1 MKRVLFI
8 ITVMLISIATSA
20 QQITKSF
27 IANDFSGI
35 TASNIF
41 DIELT
46 KSGVE
51 SVVVIADKEVMQ
63 YVEAKV
69 VMGQLNLN
77 LNTYSMP
84 RSLKKDLKS
93 IKVKINMKH
102 ELSWLSLSGA
112 STLVS
117 SSSFKP
123 ETFKGQVSGASSV
136 SGLDLVC
143 ESAKISLSGASNISM
158 KGKIN
163 VADYEFSGACTAVI
177 NQDVTNLSV
186 ECSGASKMDLTGRIS
201 KMEAEISGAASVKLR
216 GTGDYMEAEVTGAS
230 KLNAIEFIVND
241 AEIDV
246 SGVSKAIVN
255 VQKSLDAEVS
265 GGSSLEYKG
274 SPTINKASVNSIS
287 NIRKIN

>member
-1 MKRVLFI
+1 
-8 ITVMLISIATSA
+8 MLISVAASA

-35 TASNIF
+35 TASNVF

-51 SVVVIADKEVMQ
+51 SVVVTTDKDIMQ

-84 RSLKKDLKS
+84 RSMKKELQS
-93 IKVKINMKH
+93 IKVKVNMKR

-112 STLVS
+112 SSLS
-117 SSSFKP
+117 SASSFKP
-123 ETFKGQVSGASSV
+123 ESFKGQISGASSV
-136 SGLDLVC
+136 SGLDIEC
-143 ESAKISLSGASNISM
+143 ENAKISLSGASNISL
-158 KGKIN
+158 KGKVNI
-163 VADYEFSGACTAVI
+163 AEYEFSGACTAVI
-177 NQDVTNLSV
+177 NQNIEKLSF
-186 ECSGASKMDLTGRIS
+186 ECSGASKMDLTGRIT
-201 KMEAEISGAASVKLR
+201 KMEAEVSGATGVKLR
-216 GTGDYMEAEVTGAS
+216 GSGDYMEAEVTGAS

-241 AEIDV
+241 AEMDV
-246 SGVSKAIVN
+246 SGVSKAILN

-265 GGSSLEYKG
+265 GGSTLEYKG
-274 SPTINKASVNSIS
+274 SAVINKISVNSIS